1 MSVYSIENIKKIYN
15 QLDDFGKLRNLRSD
29 EIKDLKEKRKS
40 RRAELKK
47 SKQGGFRIDELK
59 SEIELLSELID
70 KEREA
75 VVSPIIRN
83 LVQGRI
89 DLKLCSSVI
98 GKHWMFTADNLP
110 TILALQL
117 AKIDLESHYKVKVA
131 NRDYVIR
138 TLKMILDND
147 DPKIVIRADIKSF
160 FESIDFSLLLEK
172 LKRDSYVSPITIR
185 SLKAIKTQLDESL
198 SRKVRGKIYTVGV
211 PRGLSISSHL
221 SELYMTHFDNLLKTF
236 PGVYFYQR
244 YVDDIVIVANPR
256 MISVDELSKSMH
268 ETASLFAL
276 ELHGND
282 GKWQVFDSS
291 QDNTKIDFEYL
302 GYRFKVVSGEVNI
315 GLSRKRISRYKK
327 RIDAVF
333 THYSHIQ
340 HLRKKKDDNVD
351 IAKKIDKSWN
361 APIKRLYSLMAGLT
375 GNGLMTGT
383 KGFIP
388 VGVYYSNKHITT
400 MSDLEALDQYLTQA
414 IDERFNPGIDLFN
427 YGEGNNYEKNVSNIK
442 MILHRWSF
450 VKGFHERQLL
460 HKNQRYLRAVEL
472 IKKLTDE

>member
-1 MSVYSIENIKKIYN
+1 MSIYNIENIKKIYN
-15 QLDDFGKLRNLRSD
+15 QLDDLGKLRKLRSD
-29 EIKDLKEKRKS
+29 EIKDLKERRKS
-40 RRAELKK
+40 LRAELKK
-47 SKQGGFRIDELK
+47 SKQDGYRIDELK
-59 SEIELLSELID
+59 SEIESLSERID

-75 VVSPIIRN
+75 IVSPIIRN
-83 LVQGRI
+83 LVHGRI
-89 DLKLCSSVI
+89 DLKLCSNVI
-98 GKHWMFTADNLP
+98 GKHWMFTTDNLP

-147 DPKIVIRADIKSF
+147 DPKIIIRADIKSF
-160 FESIDFSLLLEK
+160 FESIDFTLLLEK
-172 LKRDSYVSPITIR
+172 LKRDAYVSPITVKC
-185 SLKAIKTQLDESL
+185 LKIVKSQLDES
-198 SRKVRGKIYTVGV
+198 SNCKIRGKLYNVGV

-221 SELYMTHFDNLLKTF
+221 SELYMTHFDNLLKTLS
-236 PGVYFYQR
+236 GVYFYQR

-256 MISVDELSKSMH
+256 IISVDDLVKAMH

-282 GKWQVFDSS
+282 GKWKVFDSS
-291 QDNTKIDFEYL
+291 QDNALIDFEYL
-302 GYRFKVVSGEVNI
+302 GYRFNVVSGEVNI
-315 GLSRKRISRYKK
+315 GLSRERLRRYIK

-333 THYSHIQ
+333 THYCHIQ

-351 IAKKIDKSWN
+351 TDKKTDKSWN
-361 APIKRLYSLMAGLT
+361 APIKRLYSLMEGLT

-400 MSDLEALDQYLTQA
+400 LSDFEYLDQYLTRA
-414 IDERFNPGIDLFN
+414 IEERFNPALDLFN
-427 YGEGNNYEKNVSNIK
+427 FGEGNNYEENVSNIK
-442 MILHRWSF
+442 KILHSWSF

-460 HKNQRYLRAVEL
+460 HRNQRYLQAVEL